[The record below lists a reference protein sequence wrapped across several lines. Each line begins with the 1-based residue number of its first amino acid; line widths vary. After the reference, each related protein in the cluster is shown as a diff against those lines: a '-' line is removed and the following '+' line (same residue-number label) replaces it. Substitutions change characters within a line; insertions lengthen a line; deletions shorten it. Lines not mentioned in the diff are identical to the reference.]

1 MRAVEILPPPFLAN
15 QRRIPMTDNHIFE
28 LEDNDEDFALVP
40 DKVMSAVEAAAE
52 KRTSGRALLCLR
64 YAV

>member
-1 MRAVEILPPPFLAN
+1 
-15 QRRIPMTDNHIFE
+15 MTDNHIFE
-28 LEDNDEDFALVP
+28 LAVNDEHVALVH

-64 YAV
+64 YAM

>member
-1 MRAVEILPPPFLAN
+1 
-15 QRRIPMTDNHIFE
+15 MTDNHIFE
-28 LEDNDEDFALVP
+28 LEDNDEDFVIMP
-40 DKVMSAVEAAAE
+40 DEVMSAVEAAAE

>member
-52 KRTSGRALLCLR
+52 N
-64 YAV
+64 

>member
-1 MRAVEILPPPFLAN
+1 
-15 QRRIPMTDNHIFE
+15 MTDNHIFE

-52 KRTSGRALLCLR
+52 KKDIGTCIVVFEVCRVS
-64 YAV
+64 

>member
-1 MRAVEILPPPFLAN
+1 
-15 QRRIPMTDNHIFE
+15 MTDNHIFE
-28 LEDNDEDFALVP
+28 LEDNDEDVALVP
-40 DKVMSAVEAAAE
+40 DKVMSAGEAAAE

>member
-1 MRAVEILPPPFLAN
+1 
-15 QRRIPMTDNHIFE
+15 MTDNHIFE
-28 LEDNDEDFALVP
+28 LEDNDEDVALVP

>member
-1 MRAVEILPPPFLAN
+1 
-15 QRRIPMTDNHIFE
+15 MTDNHIFE

-52 KRTSGRALLCLR
+52 KNCRWDVHCC
-64 YAV
+64 V

>member
-1 MRAVEILPPPFLAN
+1 
-15 QRRIPMTDNHIFE
+15 MTDNHIFE

-40 DKVMSAVEAAAE
+40 EKVMSAVEVAAE